1 VFRKDLAIR
10 NISLNGNDADE
21 EMLAKYQVEMELCGV
36 GINEIPH
43 SNVSSSS
50 IGCFH
55 NNLFI

>member
-10 NISLNGNDADE
+10 NISLSGNDANE
-21 EMLAKYQVEMELCGV
+21 EMLVKYQVKMELCDV